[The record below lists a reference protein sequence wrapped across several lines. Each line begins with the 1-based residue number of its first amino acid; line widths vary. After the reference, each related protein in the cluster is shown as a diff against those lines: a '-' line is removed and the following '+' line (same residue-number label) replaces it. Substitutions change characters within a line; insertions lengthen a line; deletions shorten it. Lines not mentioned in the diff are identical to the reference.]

1 MDALF
6 DPETLRD
13 RADVDFHDEQTTDDP
28 DTFDYF
34 ASIDGLAAVGV
45 TNEAGAVLLMNSP
58 HGWRLP
64 YGPVGT
70 DEDWVAVARRIVR
83 ELTEIDAEIARVERV
98 NRLNR
103 VESEESLR
111 ETTSYD
117 IVLGSAP
124 VTGEPVAA
132 NPSFGPWDEL
142 EIEWFDE
149 IPADAY
155 WDHGDAVDDIRSF
168 IE

>member
-6 DPETLRD
+6 DPDSLRHQ
-13 RADVDFHDEQTTDDP
+13 AGVDFHEEQTTDDP

-34 ASIDGLAAVGV
+34 AAIGGLAAVGV
-45 TNEAGAVLLMNSP
+45 TNDAGAVLLMNSP

-64 YGPVGT
+64 YGPVEA
-70 DEDWVAVARRIVR
+70 DEDWIRVGRHVGT
-83 ELTEIDAEIARVERV
+83 ELTGADIEIAGVERV
-98 NRLNR
+98 TRLNR
-103 VESEESLR
+103 REPDEEGR

-117 IVLGSAP
+117 IVLGTAP
-124 VTGEPVAA
+124 VSGEPVDDA
-132 NPSFGPWDEL
+132 PEFGPWDEL
-142 EIEWFDE
+142 EVDWFGAVPD
-149 IPADAY
+149 DAY